1 VIRLPDLQR
10 YARLLDSRFTIPGTK
25 IRFGLDP
32 IIGLVPWLG
41 DLTSPVF
48 TGLLVLEGARLG
60 IPKIILARMV
70 VNALV
75 DALIGIIPFAG
86 IVGDVFYR
94 ANNKNLAL
102 LEKHAAPG
110 GVAAR
115 RADYGFVFGMMA
127 ALVIGMILIVWL
139 AIWLAVKAWQMVTET
154 FGSV

>member
-1 VIRLPDLQR
+1 M
-10 YARLLDSRFTIPGTK
+10 LDSKFTIPGTK

-48 TGLLVLEGARLG
+48 TGLLVIEGARLK

-86 IVGDVFYR
+86 IVGDIFYR

-102 LEKHAAPG
+102 LEKHAVPG
-110 GVAAR
+110 GVGAT
-115 RADYGFVFGMMA
+115 RADYGFVFTM
-127 ALVIGMILIVWL
+127 LTVLLIGMLLIVWL
-139 AIWLAVKAWQMVTET
+139 AIWLAVKAWALLNQIATNL
-154 FGSV
+154 